1 MRQKR
6 PKHCKNSLL
15 TLQTWW
21 QRVAKVSHLS
31 IVFPLYIRHIIMTI
45 FLVTNVFMH
54 ESCTLVHI
62 SHTLRSHLSLLNVT
76 MKYCCP
82 YPQCKSRL
90 VVANKHP
97 VELLVRASAASEEA
111 LKVQKAALNF
121 VNSKDV
127 SEQASD
133 EKAIEEKPEKS
144 ETDDSEFFLP
154 FYDPFDFDNISV
166 TKPVFEAGQEPSLV
180 SSDGKTTVSIERL
193 LACAECDRGPFGV
206 IGKVSNVGTHEGLTH
221 DKNVYLLRPES
232 VVATES

>member
-1 MRQKR
+1 
-6 PKHCKNSLL
+6 
-15 TLQTWW
+15 
-21 QRVAKVSHLS
+21 
-31 IVFPLYIRHIIMTI
+31 
-45 FLVTNVFMH
+45 
-54 ESCTLVHI
+54 
-62 SHTLRSHLSLLNVT
+62 

-97 VELLVRASAASEEA
+97 VELLVRASAASEDA

-121 VNSKDV
+121 VNSRDV
-127 SEQASD
+127 SGDSEK
-133 EKAIEEKPEKS
+133 KAIEGGTTNSESTTEPISEK
-144 ETDDSEFFLP
+144 TDSTESTATTAPTESFLP

-206 IGKVSNVGTHEGLTH
+206 IGKVSYIGTQDGLTH

-232 VVATES
+232 VVVTES

>member
-1 MRQKR
+1 
-6 PKHCKNSLL
+6 
-15 TLQTWW
+15 
-21 QRVAKVSHLS
+21 
-31 IVFPLYIRHIIMTI
+31 
-45 FLVTNVFMH
+45 
-54 ESCTLVHI
+54 
-62 SHTLRSHLSLLNVT
+62 

-90 VVANKHP
+90 VVANKSP
-97 VELLVRASAASEEA
+97 VELLVRATAASEEA

-121 VNSKDV
+121 VNSRDV
-127 SEQASD
+127 AGGEN
-133 EKAIEEKPEKS
+133 EKAIESEKAIENEKS
-144 ETDDSEFFLP
+144 ESTEPTEIQPESEFFLP

-166 TKPVFEAGQEPSLV
+166 TKPVFEEGQEPSLV

-206 IGKVSNVGTHEGLTH
+206 IGKVSNVGTHDGLTH